1 MKVPACTPCK
11 WSLGVYSGRSSS
23 ELWLAA
29 CLPTV
34 TVASCCKQVETG
46 ESERRSSRSRLT
58 SLQHPRRHRAG
69 RERLR
74 VFLGKQH
81 PSRRSHGQHRG
92 PADQAGVQRSSQ
104 KWRGVVTSLLLSP
117 PPYSNPKCVLVVCYS
132 RCQISTD
139 SMLEPPQNYLR
150 QRQSSVPS
158 CCCRSGLKQMDNFS
172 FSLVSMLGR
181 TSPGCARWTRSGNT
195 GDSAL
200 SNN

>member
-1 MKVPACTPCK
+1 MKVPVCTPCK

-34 TVASCCKQVETG
+34 TVASLCKQVETG
-46 ESERRSSRSRLT
+46 ESERRSSKSRLT

-139 SMLEPPQNYLR
+139 SMLEPPQKITSANVRARSRRVVVGQALNRLTTLALAWYQCWVEPLLA
-150 QRQSSVPS
+150 VP
-158 CCCRSGLKQMDNFS
+158 G
-172 FSLVSMLGR
+172 GR
-181 TSPGCARWTRSGNT
+181 VQETPGT
-195 GDSAL
+195 
-200 SNN
+200 